1 MRKNG
6 NWIDKSKPLF
16 QQAILSPEP
25 TQANEN
31 MDSAT
36 KQTLEEAQRITLE
49 QTVEQ
54 IIQKKSKKKLNQ
66 SQDPHMKNESNDA

>member
-1 MRKNG
+1 
-6 NWIDKSKPLF
+6 
-16 QQAILSPEP
+16 
-25 TQANEN
+25 

-66 SQDPHMKNESNDA
+66 SQDPHMKNEVNDA